1 MNIEGV
7 YVDGYF
13 RRHLSAAVY
22 VIISMLGGMAIL
34 LFALA
39 IGYQVLQLVH
49 SII

>member
-1 MNIEGV
+1 MNAEDIYAGE
-7 YVDGYF
+7 YIL
-13 RRHLSAAVY
+13 RHLSAAAY

-39 IGYQVLQLVH
+39 IGYQVLQLIN